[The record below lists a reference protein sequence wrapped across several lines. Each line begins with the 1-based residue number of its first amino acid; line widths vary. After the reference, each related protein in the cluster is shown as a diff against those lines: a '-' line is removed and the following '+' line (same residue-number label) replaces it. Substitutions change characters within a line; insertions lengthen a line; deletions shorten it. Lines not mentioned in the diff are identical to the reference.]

1 LVFEKQRI
9 FDSIDTY
16 YANSSR
22 VPVRVE
28 IYDSKARFVGAN
40 TTYVSNKGVVFS
52 STIVGFKSYSGSAVA
67 TRWANYYDTTDGSGQ
82 KDYGLKPDLYTV
94 KVFVPGYCQQ
104 SDPTLDLRKARSVN
118 ATIVMQR
125 MGHLSGTVLAFNPMY
140 EKYMR
145 ISWVSVDVLGQDT
158 TLRTCTL
165 DGFYELWV
173 NPGSYLMI
181 FSLPDYQTQSVR
193 LQIPEGSDVERD
205 LQLLPLGFALMAR
218 P

>member
-1 LVFEKQRI
+1 
-9 FDSIDTY
+9 
-16 YANSSR
+16 
-22 VPVRVE
+22 
-28 IYDSKARFVGAN
+28 
-40 TTYVSNKGVVFS
+40 
-52 STIVGFKSYSGSAVA
+52 
-67 TRWANYYDTTDGSGQ
+67 
-82 KDYGLKPDLYTV
+82 
-94 KVFVPGYCQQ
+94 
-104 SDPTLDLRKARSVN
+104 
-118 ATIVMQR
+118 
-125 MGHLSGTVLAFNPMY
+125 MY